1 MLIPLTSLSGS
12 TLARTLSVPAAV
24 VILPLKLII
33 VYWKTKGNPRCSFD
47 ARIYRFG
54 IEHLLSN
61 AADGDLSTIR
71 SIILKWVI

>member
-12 TLARTLSVPAAV
+12 TLARTLAFPAGV

-33 VYWKTKGNPRCSFD
+33 VYWKTKGNPRSSFD
-47 ARIYRFG
+47 ARFYRFG
-54 IEHLLSN
+54 IRHLFSD

-71 SIILKWVI
+71 SII